1 MVSSLPYYYTF
12 HDYRGLLT
20 KLPIDVNID
29 VRETVSIESP
39 VVPPPTSQNQKA
51 SRIIV
56 AESEDSDAS
65 EDFDNMNG
73 KYTSPSGDDEPIR
86 KVLAPNRAKRTAPP
100 TKLAPEKKKIRIEH
114 ETSSDRSDDEPIRK
128 MKVDQKRKTP
138 TKAPIVQ
145 YRPTPNVRQA
155 KNFDPLEESPS
166 YKNPAHKLKDYQL
179 VGVNWLLKNWY
190 KRRNSLLGDEMGL
203 GKTIVRNLL

>member
-1 MVSSLPYYYTF
+1 
-12 HDYRGLLT
+12 
-20 KLPIDVNID
+20 
-29 VRETVSIESP
+29 
-39 VVPPPTSQNQKA
+39 VPPPTSQNQKA